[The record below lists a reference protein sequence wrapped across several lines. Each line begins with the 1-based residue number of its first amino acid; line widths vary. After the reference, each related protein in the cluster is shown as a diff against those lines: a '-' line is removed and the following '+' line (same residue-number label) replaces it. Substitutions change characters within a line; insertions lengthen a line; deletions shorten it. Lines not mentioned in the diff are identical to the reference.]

1 MTAREQLIAY
11 LATLAAL
18 VIVITVALLIAAW
31 VPEVMGKMEVF
42 GLGTVTGGLIG
53 VLRIPSVRTTLPGDP
68 PTPVT
73 VSNPASDPVPV
84 ASAE

>member
-11 LATLAAL
+11 LATLGILAL
-18 VIVITVALLIAAW
+18 VILGALLIAAW

-53 VLRIPSVRTTLPGDP
+53 VLRIPSIGK
-68 PTPVT
+68 VT
-73 VSNPASDPVPV
+73 VDNPPSDPIPTAPASPDP
-84 ASAE
+84 ERG

>member
-11 LATLAAL
+11 LATLATLAV
-18 VIVITVALLIAAW
+18 VILVALLIAAW

-53 VLRIPSVRTTLPGDP
+53 VLRIPSSRPTEPAGTPGDP
-68 PTPVT
+68 ISTKDVQP
-73 VSNPASDPVPV
+73 
-84 ASAE
+84 

>member
-11 LATLAAL
+11 LATLGTLAL
-18 VIVITVALLIAAW
+18 VIICALVIAAW

-53 VLRIPSVRTTLPGDP
+53 VLRIPSARN
-68 PTPVT
+68 VT
-73 VSNPASDPVPV
+73 IDNPASDPVPTTE
-84 ASAE
+84 SKP